1 MSLTLKLSSLV
12 IRTLSKPIANSIKAQ
27 AREHERFRRLCV
39 SMAQTIHRIDMR
51 LKIGLLRDTAAIEER
66 AAKEAAEAAA
76 RRHRSKV
83 PTAKTEAEIQ
93 VEKQATEEA
102 KKKAIEEV
110 KSKPLP
116 RIRPLS
122 ESKAIDSGA
131 TFISETF
138 LFLVAGGLIVFE
150 SWRSRRK
157 ESSRRSDVQ
166 DRLVELEESEKAAR
180 RALGI
185 LEKELLE
192 LKAQQGKLS
201 TKHMK
206 RILPQE
212 VWEDDT
218 PEVSPKSQ
226 EDQGWLSR
234 VWSYFPSSTSTTPA
248 PSTPVASTTP
258 APKKEELTSTSA
270 TTEPPHSI
278 IPTLLKP
285 GHSAPSPKES

>member
-1 MSLTLKLSSLV
+1 
-12 IRTLSKPIANSIKAQ
+12 
-27 AREHERFRRLCV
+27 
-39 SMAQTIHRIDMR
+39 MAQTIHRIDMR
-51 LKIGLLRDTAAIEER
+51 LKLGLLRDTAAIEER

-93 VEKQATEEA
+93 AEKAETEEA

-110 KSKPLP
+110 KAKPLP

-131 TFISETF
+131 NFISETF

-157 ESSRRSDVQ
+157 ETSRRSDVQ

-192 LKAQQGKLS
+192 LKAQQSKLPA
-201 TKHMK
+201 KHMK

-212 VWEDDT
+212 VWEEDT
-218 PEVSPKSQ
+218 QEVAPKQ
-226 EDQGWLSR
+226 EDQGWLAQIR
-234 VWSYFPSSTSTTPA
+234 SYFPSSSTTPA
-248 PSTPVASTTP
+248 PSVQVAPPPPATKKEESSLASTT
-258 APKKEELTSTSA
+258 TDS
-270 TTEPPHSI
+270 PHSI

-285 GHSAPSPKES
+285 GHSSPSPKES

>member
-1 MSLTLKLSSLV
+1 
-12 IRTLSKPIANSIKAQ
+12 
-27 AREHERFRRLCV
+27 
-39 SMAQTIHRIDMR
+39 MR
-51 LKIGLLRDTAAIEER
+51 LKLGLLRDTAAIEER
-66 AAKEAAEAAA
+66 AAKEASAAAA

-93 VEKQATEEA
+93 VEKEATEDA

-131 TFISETF
+131 NFISETF

-157 ESSRRSDVQ
+157 ETTRRSDVQ
-166 DRLVELEESEKAAR
+166 DRLGELEESEKAAR

-212 VWEDDT
+212 VWEDDIS
-218 PEVSPKSQ
+218 EVAPKGQ
-226 EDQGWLSR
+226 EDQGWLSQI
-234 VWSYFPSSTSTTPA
+234 WSYFPSANTTQA
-248 PSTPVASTTP
+248 PSAQVAPTPP
-258 APKKEELTSTSA
+258 APKQEEPTSPSS
-270 TTEPPHSI
+270 TTDSPHSI
-278 IPTLLKP
+278 IPALLKP
-285 GHSAPSPKES
+285 GHSNPSPKES